1 MFPNLAVVLLL
12 LLGSFCLFAFLLSLV
27 LISGTNYEVLKGN
40 NSIFFMLGVSL
51 LSLDLIQ
58 DRVFINLRIFPLS
71 IELDLLVLRFR
82 PEMSRIILSPLILIL
97 LLYLIPVMDLLI

>member
-12 LLGSFCLFAFLLSLV
+12 LLGSFCLFAFLLPLV

-40 NSIFFMLGVSL
+40 NSIFLMLGVSL

-71 IELDLLVLRFR
+71 IELNLLILRFR